1 MMTAETIHLFLNPT
15 AGRGRAGRRQARI
28 IGLLQRRDLPV
39 ELHQSQAVGSLEKQ
53 VQNVV
58 DQGATRIVVAGGDGS
73 VYEAVNGIMHSED
86 KASLGVIPTGTGND
100 FAKACDIPL
109 NWEHA
114 SRLLA
119 DRLATGQYVKNI
131 DIGTMNDRFFAN
143 GAGIGFDAK
152 VTRIARTYRLP
163 IGDLVYLLAIFRAMV
178 DGIATPR
185 LQISSAGFSWD
196 GPATLAS
203 ISNGPW
209 IGGMFHI
216 APMAKND
223 DGQLELLIVDPVSR
237 RRIVSLLPKLMS
249 GEHLG
254 EPEIRQQ
261 AIKTLSVSSSEAVA
275 SHLDGE
281 VQPLQQRFE
290 FGVLPSAL
298 RLL

>member
-1 MMTAETIHLFLNPT
+1 MTTADTIHLFLNPT

-28 IGLLQRRDLPV
+28 LELLKGDGLPV
-39 ELHQSQAVGSLEKQ
+39 ELHRSVAIGDLEEQ
-53 VQNVV
+53 VQKHV
-58 DQGATRIVVAGGDGS
+58 DRGATRIVVAGGDGS
-73 VYEAVNGIMHSED
+73 VHEAVNAMMRAGREV
-86 KASLGVIPTGTGND
+86 ALGVIPTGTGND

-114 SRLLA
+114 ARLLA
-119 DRLATGQYVKNI
+119 DRLAAGQNARTI

-152 VTRIARTYRLP
+152 TTRIARSYRLP
-163 IGDLVYLLAIFRAMV
+163 IGNLVYLLAIFQAMV

-185 LQISSAGFSWD
+185 LEISSSDFWWD

-216 APMAKND
+216 APMARND
-223 DGQLELLIVDPVSR
+223 DGQLELLVAEPVSR
-237 RRIVSLLPKLMS
+237 RRILSLLPKLMS

-254 EPEIRQQ
+254 EMEIRHQ
-261 AIKTLSVSSSEAVA
+261 AATAVTVSSSEPVA

-281 VQPLQQRFE
+281 VQPLQQRFVI
-290 FGVLPSAL
+290 GVLEGAL

>member
-28 IGLLQRRDLPV
+28 LELLQSGNLPV
-39 ELHQSQAVGSLEKQ
+39 ELHQSKAVGNLEEQ
-53 VQNVV
+53 VQNIV

-73 VYEAVNGIMHSED
+73 VHEAVNGILRSGEE
-86 KASLGVIPTGTGND
+86 ASLGVIPTGTGND

-119 DRLATGQYVKNI
+119 DRLAVGQYAKTI

-152 VTRIARTYRLP
+152 ATRIARSYRLP

-203 ISNGPW
+203 VSNGPW

-216 APMAKND
+216 APTARND
-223 DGQLELLIVDPVSR
+223 DGKLELLVADPVSR

-254 EPEIRQQ
+254 EAEIRHQ
-261 AIKTLSVSSSEAVA
+261 AITTLSVLSSEPVA

-298 RLL
+298 HLL

>member
-1 MMTAETIHLFLNPT
+1 MTAETVHLFLNPI
-15 AGRGRAGRRQARI
+15 AGRGRAARRQNRI
-28 IGLLQRRDLPV
+28 LELLRQTNLPV
-39 ELHQSQAVGSLEKQ
+39 QLHQSQAVGDLEERVREQ
-53 VQNVV
+53 V
-58 DQGATRIVVAGGDGS
+58 DLGANRVVVAGGDGS
-73 VYEAVNGIMHSED
+73 VYEAVNGVMRSSNS
-86 KASLGVIPTGTGND
+86 AALGVIPTGTGND

-119 DRLATGQYVKNI
+119 DRLAVGQHARTI

-143 GAGIGFDAK
+143 GAGIGFDAV
-152 VTRIARTYRLP
+152 VTRIARSYRLP
-163 IGDLVYLLAIFRAMV
+163 IGDLVYLLAIFRALA

-185 LQISSAGFSWD
+185 LEISSAGFSWS

-223 DGQLELLIVDPVSR
+223 DGKLELMIADPVSR
-237 RRIVSLLPKLMS
+237 RRLLSLLPKLMS
-249 GEHLG
+249 GKHLG
-254 EPEIRQQ
+254 EAEIRHLP
-261 AIKTLSVSSSEAVA
+261 ITKLLVVSTEPMA

-290 FGVLPSAL
+290 LRVLPGAL